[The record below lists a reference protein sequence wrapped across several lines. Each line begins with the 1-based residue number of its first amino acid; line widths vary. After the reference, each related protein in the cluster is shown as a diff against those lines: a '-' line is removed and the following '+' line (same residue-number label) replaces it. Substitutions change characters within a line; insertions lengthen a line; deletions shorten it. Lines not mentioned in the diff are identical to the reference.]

1 MSEPF
6 DRLVAVMARLRG
18 NSGCPWDREQTHDS
32 LKPHLIEEAYEVL
45 EAIES
50 RDATSLCEELGD
62 LLFQVLFHAQI
73 AKDEGHFDIE
83 AILETI
89 TEKMIRRHPH
99 VFSEAATERKM
110 EADLSQNPKGL
121 PIRSETVLMRWE
133 EIKAQEPGKKHRVSA
148 LDGVPKSL
156 PALLGAHQVQA
167 RAARV
172 GFDWKE
178 SGPILA
184 KIEEELAELK
194 EAVDTKVRERVESE
208 LGDLLFS
215 VVNYGRFLKINS
227 EDALRGTI
235 TRFTRR
241 FQEME
246 AAVKKTGQRLDA
258 LSLDEMDLLW
268 EKAKSSEKA

>member
-1 MSEPF
+1 MSERF
-6 DRLVAVMARLRG
+6 DRLLAVMTRLREV
-18 NSGCPWDREQTHDS
+18 SGCPWDREQTHES
-32 LKPHLIEEAYEVL
+32 LKPHLLEEAYEVL

-50 RDATSLCEELGD
+50 GDATSLCEELGD

-73 AKDEGHFDIE
+73 AKDAGRLDIE

-99 VFSEAATERKM
+99 VFPEAVTERTM
-110 EADLSQNPKGL
+110 ESDSSQNTEAP
-121 PIRSETVLMRWE
+121 PIQSETVLMRWE
-133 EIKAQEPGKKHRVSA
+133 EIKAQEPGKKNRTSV
-148 LDGVPKSL
+148 LQGVPKSL
-156 PALLGAHQVQA
+156 PALLRAHQIQA

-178 SGPILA
+178 SGPILG
-184 KIEEELAELK
+184 KIEEELSELK
-194 EAVDTKVRERVESE
+194 EAVDTNVRERVESE

-235 TRFTRR
+235 TRFTQR
-241 FQEME
+241 FQKME
-246 AAVKKTGQRLDA
+246 SEVKKTGRRLDT
-258 LSLDEMDLLW
+258 LSLHEMDLLW
-268 EKAKSSEKA
+268 EKAKLSEKS

>member
-6 DRLVAVMARLRG
+6 DRLVAVMTRLRG
-18 NSGCPWDREQTHDS
+18 NSGCSWDREQTHES

-50 RDATSLCEELGD
+50 TDATSLCEELGD

-99 VFSEAATERKM
+99 VFSEAVTERKV
-110 EADLSQNPKGL
+110 EAGLSQNSEDPSL
-121 PIRSETVLMRWE
+121 RSETVLMRWE
-133 EIKAQEPGKKHRVSA
+133 EIKAQEPGKKDRVSA
-148 LDGVPKSL
+148 LQGVPKSL
-156 PALLGAHQVQA
+156 PALLRAHQVQA

-178 SGPILA
+178 STPIVA
-184 KIEEELAELK
+184 KIEEELGELK
-194 EAVDTKVRERVESE
+194 EAVDMNVRERVESE

-241 FQEME
+241 FEEME

-258 LSLDEMDLLW
+258 LSLHEMDLLW
-268 EKAKSSEKA
+268 EKAKSNEKA

>member
-6 DRLVAVMARLRG
+6 DRLVEVMTRLRG
-18 NSGCPWDREQTHDS
+18 NSGCSWDREQTHES

-50 RDATSLCEELGD
+50 TDATSLCEELGD

-73 AKDEGHFDIE
+73 AKDRGHFDIE
-83 AILETI
+83 TILETI

-99 VFSEAATERKM
+99 VFSEAVTERKV
-110 EADLSQNPKGL
+110 EAGLSQNSEDPS
-121 PIRSETVLMRWE
+121 IRSETVLMRWE
-133 EIKAQEPGKKHRVSA
+133 EIKAQEPGKKDRVSA
-148 LDGVPKSL
+148 LQGVPKSL
-156 PALLGAHQVQA
+156 PALLRAHQVQA

-178 SGPILA
+178 SSPIVA
-184 KIEEELAELK
+184 KIEEELGELK
-194 EAVDTKVRERVESE
+194 EAVDMNVRERVESE

-241 FQEME
+241 FEEME

-258 LSLDEMDLLW
+258 LSLHEMDLLW
-268 EKAKSSEKA
+268 EKAKSNEKA